1 MNRVR
6 SLAVASC
13 LALAAACCAAAE
25 QPGVKS
31 DYAPGRL
38 DAKAKPAYRTESLR
52 GRVVWQADAL
62 KERFGVETDADALHA
77 VAALATSD
85 GQLLPIVKDFR
96 GRGFYIDPRLHEFD
110 LELLVRR
117 FAGSPAVQ
125 VVRVYA
131 LHDDG
136 KYELDYWCDVCSI
149 PMYELKECECCQG
162 PIRIRERLV
171 EKSLRPEA
179 ANDNAVKDKA
189 AKDKD

>member
-6 SLAVASC
+6 PLAVASC
-13 LALAAACCAAAE
+13 LALAAACCVAAE
-25 QPGVKS
+25 KPGE
-31 DYAPGRL
+31 APGKP

-62 KERFGVETDADALHA
+62 KERFGVETDADARHA
-77 VAALATSD
+77 VAALATTD

-96 GRGFYIDPRLHEFD
+96 GRGFYLDPRLHEFD

-117 FAGSPAVQ
+117 FEGSPAVQ

-171 EKSLRPEA
+171 EKPPRPES
-179 ANDNAVKDKA
+179 ANDKSAKDKA

>member
-1 MNRVR
+1 MNR
-6 SLAVASC
+6 LLGFAIANG
-13 LALAAACCAAAE
+13 LALAATCCAAAE
-25 QPGVKS
+25 PPS
-31 DYAPGRL
+31 DAANKG
-38 DAKAKPAYRTESLR
+38 KPAYRTESLR
-52 GRVVWQADAL
+52 GRVVWMAEAM
-62 KERFGVETDADALHA
+62 KERYGVETDSDARHS
-77 VAALATSD
+77 VAAFATDD

-96 GRGFYIDPRLHEFD
+96 GRGFYIDPRLHEMD

-117 FAGSPAVQ
+117 FAGAPAIQ

-171 EKSLRPEA
+171 EKRDRARS
-179 ANDNAVKDKA
+179 DSSKDKN
-189 AKDKD
+189 